1 MKNILLTILCAFGT
15 LAASAQNFDYLT
27 FRTNAGTEYSVPVDG
42 LKIVINGDQ
51 LQVSSKAEDLAFA
64 FDELGSFFFTTEPTA
79 IQSATA
85 DDVQVSIVNGQLQTN
100 APAGTPVRVF
110 TLDGREMPTTGLGA
124 GIYVIQVNNRTFKT
138 LAR

>member
-1 MKNILLTILCAFGT
+1 MKHVLLTLLCAFGT

-42 LKIVINGDQ
+42 LKIVINGAQ
-51 LQVSSKAEDLAFA
+51 LQVSSTAENLNFA
-64 FDELGSFFFTTEPTA
+64 IDELGCFFFATEPTA
-79 IQSATA
+79 IQTATA

>member
-27 FRTNAGTEYSVPVDG
+27 FRTNAGTEYSLPVDG
-42 LKIVINGDQ
+42 LKIVFNGDK
-51 LQVSSKAEDLAFA
+51 LQVSSTAENLNFA

-79 IQSATA
+79 IQTAAA
-85 DDVQVSIVNGQLQTN
+85 DDVQVSIVNGQLQTS

>member
-27 FRTNAGTEYSVPVDG
+27 FRTNAGTEYSLPVDG
-42 LKIVINGDQ
+42 LKIVFNGDK
-51 LQVSSKAEDLAFA
+51 LQVSSTAENLNFA

-79 IQSATA
+79 IQTAAA

>member
-15 LAASAQNFDYLT
+15 LATSAQNFDYLT

-51 LQVSSKAEDLAFA
+51 LQVSSTAENLNFA
-64 FDELGSFFFTTEPTA
+64 FDELGSFFFTTEPTD

-110 TLDGREMPTTGLGA
+110 TLDGREMPTTGLGT

>member
-1 MKNILLTILCAFGT
+1 MKHVLLTLLCAFGT

-27 FRTNAGTEYSVPVDG
+27 FRTNAGMEYSVPVDG

-51 LQVSSKAEDLAFA
+51 LQVSSTAENLNFA
-64 FDELGSFFFTTEPTA
+64 IDELGCFFFATEPTA
-79 IQSATA
+79 IQTATA
-85 DDVQVSIVNGQLQTN
+85 DDVQVSIVNGKLQTN
-100 APAGTPVRVF
+100 APAGTPVRVY
-110 TLDGREMPTTGLGA
+110 TMDGREMPTSGLGA

>member
-15 LAASAQNFDYLT
+15 LATSAQNFDYLT

-51 LQVSSKAEDLAFA
+51 LQVSSTAEDLAFA

-79 IQSATA
+79 IQTAAA

>member
-1 MKNILLTILCAFGT
+1 MKHVLLTLLCAFGT

-42 LKIVINGDQ
+42 LKIVINGDK
-51 LQVSSKAEDLAFA
+51 LQVSSTAENLNFA
-64 FDELGSFFFTTEPTA
+64 IDELGCFFFATEPTA
-79 IQSATA
+79 IQTAAT

-100 APAGTPVRVF
+100 APAGTPIRVY
-110 TLDGREMPTTGLGA
+110 TMDGREVPTTGLGA
-124 GIYVIQVNNRTFKT
+124 GIYVIKVNNRTFKT

>member
-1 MKNILLTILCAFGT
+1 MKHVLLTLLCAFGT

-51 LQVSSKAEDLAFA
+51 LQVRSTAENLNFA
-64 FDELGSFFFTTEPTA
+64 FDELGCFFFATEPTA
-79 IQSATA
+79 IQSAAA
-85 DDVQVSIVNGQLQTN
+85 DDVQVSIVNGKLQTN
-100 APAGTPVRVF
+100 APAGTPVRVY
-110 TLDGREMPTTGLGA
+110 TMDGREVPTTGLGA
-124 GIYVIQVNNRTFKT
+124 GIYVIKVNNRTFKT

>member
-1 MKNILLTILCAFGT
+1 MKHVLLTLLCAFGT

-42 LKIVINGDQ
+42 LKIVINGDK
-51 LQVSSKAEDLAFA
+51 LQVSSTAQDMAFA
-64 FDELGSFFFTTEPTA
+64 IDELGSFFFATEPTA
-79 IQSATA
+79 IQTATA

-100 APAGTPVRVF
+100 APVGTPIRVF
-110 TLDGREMPTTGLGA
+110 TLDGREVPTTGLGA
-124 GIYVIQVNNRTFKT
+124 GIYVIKMNNRTFKT

>member
-51 LQVSSKAEDLAFA
+51 LQVSSTAENLNFS

-79 IQSATA
+79 IQTAAA

>member
-15 LAASAQNFDYLT
+15 LATSAQNFDYLT
-27 FRTNAGTEYSVPVDG
+27 FRTNAGTEYSLPVDG

-51 LQVSSKAEDLAFA
+51 LQVSSTAEDLAFA

-79 IQSATA
+79 IQTAAA

-124 GIYVIQVNNRTFKT
+124 GIYVIQVNNRTLKT

>member
-15 LAASAQNFDYLT
+15 LATSAQNFDYLT

-51 LQVSSKAEDLAFA
+51 LQVSSTAEDLAFA

-79 IQSATA
+79 IQTAAA

-110 TLDGREMPTTGLGA
+110 TMDGREMPTTGLGA

>member
-1 MKNILLTILCAFGT
+1 MKHVLLTLLCAFGT

-51 LQVSSKAEDLAFA
+51 LQVSSTAENLNFA
-64 FDELGSFFFTTEPTA
+64 IDELGCFFFATEPTA
-79 IQSATA
+79 IQTSTA
-85 DDVQVSIVNGQLQTN
+85 DDVQVSIVNGKLQTN
-100 APAGTPVRVF
+100 APAGTPVRVY
-110 TLDGREMPTTGLGA
+110 TMDGREVPTTGLGA
-124 GIYVIQVNNRTFKT
+124 GIYVIKVNNRTFKT

>member
-51 LQVSSKAEDLAFA
+51 LQVSSTAGNLNFA

-79 IQSATA
+79 IQTAAA

-110 TLDGREMPTTGLGA
+110 TMDGREMPTTGLGA

>member
-27 FRTNAGTEYSVPVDG
+27 FRTNAGTEYSLPVDG

-51 LQVSSKAEDLAFA
+51 LQVSSTAENLNFA

-79 IQSATA
+79 IQSAAA

>member
-1 MKNILLTILCAFGT
+1 MKNILLTLLCALGT

-42 LKIVINGDQ
+42 LKITISGDK
-51 LQVSSKAEDLAFA
+51 LRVSSTAQDLAFA
-64 FDELGSFFFTTEPTA
+64 IDELGCFFFAAEPTA

-85 DDVQVSIVNGQLQTN
+85 DDVQVSIVNGNLQTN
-100 APAGTPVRVF
+100 APAGTTIRVY
-110 TLDGREMPTTGLGA
+110 TLDGRAVPTTGLDA
-124 GIYVIQVNNRTFKT
+124 GIYVIKVNNRTFKT